1 MIIEASDGY
10 IFLALH
16 RSLIKLQSWNL
27 VFVEVRKSCRLV
39 SVSDVLL
46 DEFVHFTHTYIFLL
60 ILFVDRK
67 FLVFNSPLKH
77 QIICMRFCPKIL

>member
-16 RSLIKLQSWNL
+16 GSLIKLQSWNL

-39 SVSDVLL
+39 SVLMCCLMNLS
-46 DEFVHFTHTYIFLL
+46 ILL
-60 ILFVDRK
+60 ILIFS
-67 FLVFNSPLKH
+67 F
-77 QIICMRFCPKIL
+77 